1 LSIQDAAASARAVTD
16 AILADLAKAERGV
29 VVDSPP
35 GAGKS
40 ALVVAAAASLA
51 ERGERVMVVGQTNEQ
66 VDDLVD
72 RMATEHGVLRIGR
85 LSAQDYTPTR
95 RVARHGGV
103 TVRTAVA
110 DLIDHPLVVA
120 TAAKWAMLTN
130 SGLTD
135 SGARW
140 PWAIIDEAYQM
151 RSDSLLRIAR
161 LFDKALFVGDPGQ
174 LDPFST
180 VETERWLGLNWDPMS
195 SAVAVLL
202 TNNPGIPVHTL
213 PVSWR
218 LPATAAPVVSAAFYP
233 FSGFTAATGP
243 SDRAMRWN
251 THPFG
256 MTAFDRA
263 LQVAADTGWA
273 LYELPH
279 RHTLRTD
286 AEAIDACAELAARV
300 LLRGAVAVSERPG
313 GPHDV
318 TADRIAIGVAHRD
331 QAAAVKRA
339 LRARAVAYPVLSG
352 AGLNNAGLS
361 DTGLNNPGLSD
372 TGLSD
377 TGLSDAGLSDAGLND
392 AGLSDAGLSDA
403 GLNNPGRDVT
413 KVVADTANRLQGR
426 EFDVMIMLHPLSG
439 RRDATAF
446 HLEAGRLCVLASRHR
461 HACVVVA
468 RAGIPEL
475 LDAHPSAEPVHLGV
489 PVKFPDGWEAHQ
501 SFMAH
506 LAKFRVAGG
515 A

>member
-1 LSIQDAAASARAVTD
+1 VSVSDAAASARAVTD

-40 ALVVAAAASLA
+40 TLVVAAAASLA

-66 VDDLVD
+66 VDDLID
-72 RMATEHGVLRIGR
+72 RMASEHGVLQIGR
-85 LSAQDYTPTR
+85 LSAQDYTPAQ
-95 RVARHGGV
+95 RVARHANV
-103 TVRTAVA
+103 TARTTVA
-110 DLIDHPLVVA
+110 DLIDHPLVIA

-130 SGLTD
+130 TGLDTE
-135 SGARW
+135 ARW

-195 SAVAVLL
+195 SAVAVML

-233 FSGFTAATGP
+233 FSGFTAATEL

-251 THPFG
+251 TRPFG
-256 MTAFDRA
+256 MTSFDLA
-263 LQVAADTGWA
+263 LQTAADTGWA

-286 AEAIDACAELAARV
+286 AEAVDACAELAARL
-300 LLRGAVAVSERPG
+300 LLRGAVAVSEQGSR
-313 GPHDV
+313 DV
-318 TADRIAIGVAHRD
+318 TAMRIAIGVAHRD
-331 QAAAVKRA
+331 QAAAVRRA

-352 AGLNNAGLS
+352 TPLDS
-361 DTGLNNPGLSD
+361 TGPDS
-372 TGLSD
+372 TGPDS
-377 TGLSDAGLSDAGLND
+377 TGPDSTGPDNT
-392 AGLSDAGLSDA
+392 
-403 GLNNPGRDVT
+403 GRDVT

-461 HACVVVA
+461 HACIVVA

-489 PVKFPDGWEAHQ
+489 PVKFPDGWEAQQ

-506 LAKFRVAGG
+506 LASYRVPK
-515 A
+515 

>member
-1 LSIQDAAASARAVTD
+1 VSIKDAAVSARAVTD

-40 ALVVAAAASLA
+40 TLVVAAAASLA

-66 VDDLVD
+66 VDDLID
-72 RMATEHGVLRIGR
+72 RMASEHGVLQIGR
-85 LSAQDYTPTR
+85 LSAQDYTPAP
-95 RVARHGGV
+95 RVAQHANV
-103 TVRTAVA
+103 TARTAIA
-110 DLIDHPLVVA
+110 DLIDHPLVIA
-120 TAAKWAMLTN
+120 TAAKWATLSST
-130 SGLTD
+130 GLAD
-135 SGARW
+135 PGALW

-151 RSDSLLRIAR
+151 RSDSLLRIAH

-233 FSGFTAATGP
+233 FSGFTAATEPG
-243 SDRAMRWN
+243 DRAMRWN

-256 MTAFDRA
+256 MTSSDLA
-263 LQVAADTGWA
+263 LQTAADTGWA

-286 AEAIDACAELAARV
+286 AEAVDACAELAARL
-300 LLRGAVAVSERPG
+300 LLRGAVAVSEQ

-318 TADRIAIGVAHRD
+318 TAGRIAIGVAHRD

-339 LRARAVAYPVLSG
+339 LRERAVTYPVLSG
-352 AGLNNAGLS
+352 
-361 DTGLNNPGLSD
+361 PE
-372 TGLSD
+372 
-377 TGLSDAGLSDAGLND
+377 
-392 AGLSDAGLSDA
+392 
-403 GLNNPGRDVT
+403 RDVT

-461 HACVVVA
+461 HACIVVA

-506 LAKFRVAGG
+506 LAKFRVPGG

>member
-1 LSIQDAAASARAVTD
+1 VSIQDAAVSARAVTD

-40 ALVVAAAASLA
+40 TLVVAAAASLA

-66 VDDLVD
+66 VDDLID
-72 RMATEHGVLRIGR
+72 RMASEHGVLQIGR
-85 LSAQDYTPTR
+85 LSAQDYTPTP
-95 RVARHGGV
+95 RVARHANV
-103 TVRTAVA
+103 TARNAVA
-110 DLIDHPLVVA
+110 DLIDHPLIIA

-130 SGLTD
+130 TGLAD
-135 SGARW
+135 PGARW

-151 RSDSLLRIAR
+151 RSDSLLRTAH

-233 FSGFTAATGP
+233 FSGFTAATERG
-243 SDRAMRWN
+243 DRAMRWN

-256 MTAFDRA
+256 MTSFDLA
-263 LQVAADTGWA
+263 LQTAADTGWA

-286 AEAIDACAELAARV
+286 AEAVDACAELAARL
-300 LLRGAVAVSERPG
+300 LLRGAVAVSEQ

-318 TADRIAIGVAHRD
+318 TAGRIAIGVAHRD

-339 LRARAVAYPVLSG
+339 LMERAVTYPVLSG
-352 AGLNNAGLS
+352 
-361 DTGLNNPGLSD
+361 PE
-372 TGLSD
+372 
-377 TGLSDAGLSDAGLND
+377 
-392 AGLSDAGLSDA
+392 
-403 GLNNPGRDVT
+403 RDVT

-461 HACVVVA
+461 HACIVVA

-475 LDAHPSAEPVHLGV
+475 LDTHPSAEPVHLGV

-506 LAKFRVAGG
+506 LAKFRVPGG

>member
-1 LSIQDAAASARAVTD
+1 MSIKDAAATARAVTD
-16 AILADLAKAERGV
+16 AILADLATAERGV

-40 ALVVAAAASLA
+40 TLVVAAAASLA

-66 VDDLVD
+66 VDDLID
-72 RMATEHGVLRIGR
+72 RMASEHGVLRIGR
-85 LSAQDYTPTR
+85 LSAQDYTPAERVTR
-95 RVARHGGV
+95 HQNVTARS
-103 TVRTAVA
+103 AVA
-110 DLIDHPLVVA
+110 DLVDHPLVIA
-120 TAAKWAMLTN
+120 TAAKWSM
-130 SGLTD
+130 LTD

-151 RSDSLLRIAR
+151 RSDALLRIAR

-180 VETERWLGLNWDPMS
+180 VETERWTGLNWDPMS

-202 TNNPGIPVHTL
+202 TNNPGVPVHTL

-233 FSGFTAATGP
+233 FSGFTAATGL

-263 LQVAADTGWA
+263 LQTAADTGWA

-286 AEAIDACAELAARV
+286 AEAVDACAELAARL
-300 LLRGAVAVSERPG
+300 LLRGAVAVSERAAHAAGPG
-313 GPHDV
+313 AHDV
-318 TADRIAIGVAHRD
+318 TAGRIAIGVAHRD
-331 QAAAVKRA
+331 QAVAVKRA
-339 LRARAVAYPVLSG
+339 LAARAAAYPVLSG
-352 AGLNNAGLS
+352 TGPS
-361 DTGLNNPGLSD
+361 STGLDN
-372 TGLSD
+372 T
-377 TGLSDAGLSDAGLND
+377 
-392 AGLSDAGLSDA
+392 
-403 GLNNPGRDVT
+403 GRDVT
-413 KVVADTANRLQGR
+413 RVVADTANRLQGR
-426 EFDVMIMLHPLSG
+426 EFDVLIMLHPLSG

-461 HACVVVA
+461 HACIVVA

-475 LDAHPSAEPVHLGV
+475 LDAHPSAEPVPLGV

-506 LAKFRVAGG
+506 LAQFRVPSGG
-515 A
+515 